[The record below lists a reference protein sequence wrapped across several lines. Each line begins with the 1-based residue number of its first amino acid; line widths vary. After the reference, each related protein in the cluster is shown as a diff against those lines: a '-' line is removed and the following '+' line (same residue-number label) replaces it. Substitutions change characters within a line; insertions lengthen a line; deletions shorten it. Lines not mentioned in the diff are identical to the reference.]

1 LSGTANV
8 RDVELLGVYDADG
21 GLRGE
26 VAYVVGHL
34 LGRRECAL
42 CDVTHS
48 PVRRK
53 PAWDAMVEDLGLT
66 FRLRHRN
73 ELSTTVKSVVAR
85 VGAPVVLVVDRERI
99 DVLLDAAALRR
110 ADGDVAR
117 FRALLEEALAARP

>member
-1 LSGTANV
+1 M
-8 RDVELLGVYDADG
+8 YDADG

-42 CDVTHS
+42 CDITHS
-48 PVRRK
+48 PVRRR

-73 ELSTTVKSVVAR
+73 ELTETERSVVAQ
-85 VGAPVVLVVDRERI
+85 VGAPVVLVVDGERI
-99 DVLLDAAALRR
+99 DVLLDAAALHH
-110 ADGDVAR
+110 ADGDVVR

>member
-1 LSGTANV
+1 VTRTLVG
-8 RDVELLGVYDADG
+8 VELLGVYDADG

-53 PAWDAMVEDLGLT
+53 PVWDAMVADLGLT

-73 ELSTTVKSVVAR
+73 ELTPAERSVVAR
-85 VGAPVVLVVDRERI
+85 VGAPVVMVVDHDRI
-99 DVLLDAAALRR
+99 DVLLDAATLRR
-110 ADGDVAR
+110 AEGDVVR
-117 FRALLEEALAARP
+117 FRTMLEEALTARS